1 MAKTQIKNTTKELLH
16 IERSMHG
23 MEHQFQTLLSS
34 TSAIH
39 KKGALN
45 LLQYLWL
52 RQLDITQLQVS
63 LHALGLSSISSSES
77 HIQRQIQEVLCRL
90 GVKIKPADFSACDAL
105 YGQQQTKKKA
115 TKLFGKNDDTKHIS
129 LMITLDSTVAT
140 DVEYLAKLL
149 LGGMRIARINCAH
162 DDEKTWS
169 NMAQALKKAQAQ
181 TGLPCKIYMD
191 LAGPKFRVQLP
202 GKGKSTGK
210 MEIAL
215 HDLIPLYEPD
225 APCLE
230 NERVIAC
237 HQAGVVE
244 KLVPGAIILIDDG
257 MIEATV
263 RTSIDHKAIVQIT
276 RISGKPFIKAGKG
289 MNFPH
294 TYIEANPL
302 TKDDIFSLNAVLK
315 YAHMVGYSFVRTPA
329 DIAFLR
335 SQINHL
341 KGTKK
346 EPHLII
352 KIETPESV
360 SNLPNLLFEAM
371 KDGIFGVMIAR
382 GDLAVEIG
390 FERLSEIQEE
400 ILWLCE
406 ASHTPVIWAT
416 QVLEQLNKTGV
427 ASRSEI
433 TDAYKAAQSECIMVN
448 KGTHV
453 LEVLSTLQNVA
464 KRSRRHHLKKR
475 YALPPLQIAADFF
488 KKHK

>member
-1 MAKTQIKNTTKELLH
+1 MAKMLLKNTIKELAH
-16 IERSMHG
+16 FERSMR
-23 MEHQFQTLLSS
+23 EIEKQFQTILSS

-39 KKGALN
+39 KLGAIN

-52 RQLDITQLQVS
+52 RQHDITQLQVS
-63 LHALGLSSISSSES
+63 LHALGLSSIASSES
-77 HIQRQIQEVLCRL
+77 HIHRQIQEVLCRL
-90 GVKIKPADFSACDAL
+90 GSKIKPAELSKCDAG
-105 YGQQQTKKKA
+105 YGHQHTKKKA
-115 TKLFGKNDDTKHIS
+115 IKLFGKNDYTNHIS

-140 DVEYLAKLL
+140 EVNYLAELL
-149 LGGMRIARINCAH
+149 MGGMRVARINCAH
-162 DDEKTWS
+162 DDEKVWKK
-169 NMAQALKKAQAQ
+169 MVQALKKAESQ
-181 TGLPCKIYMD
+181 TGLHCKIYMD

-202 GKGKSTGK
+202 GKGSRSGK

-215 HDLIPLYEPD
+215 YDLIPMYDPSV
-225 APCLE
+225 PCLE
-230 NERVIAC
+230 NERVIGC
-237 HQAGVVE
+237 HETGVVE
-244 KLVPGAIILIDDG
+244 KLVPGAVILIDDG

-263 RTSIDHKAIVQIT
+263 RTSLHKKAILQIT
-276 RISGKPFIKAGKG
+276 RISGKPVIKAGKG
-289 MNFPH
+289 INFPN

-302 TKDDIFSLNAVLK
+302 TKEDIFSLNFVMK
-315 YAHMVGYSFVRTPA
+315 YAHLVGYSFVRTPS

-335 SQINHL
+335 NQINNL
-341 KGTKK
+341 KTNTKV
-346 EPHLII
+346 PQLIL

-360 SNLPNLLFEAM
+360 KNLPDLLLEAM

-433 TDAYKAAQSECIMVN
+433 TDAYKAAQAECIMVN
-448 KGTHV
+448 KGTHL
-453 LEVLSTLQNVA
+453 LEVLATLKNVA

-475 YALPPLQIAADFF
+475 YALPPLQIASDFF
-488 KKHK
+488 KKKK